1 MKKNIILI
9 CLCLIGVGAYAQ
21 QEEVVDK
28 VAAVVGRNIVKLSDV
43 EKSFAQVRLKQG
55 ISNADS
61 YRCEMLES
69 MMISK
74 LLIYKGEVDSI
85 EVTDDEVENYVQYE
99 LKNMLRQFGTKE
111 AFRQATGYTYDEAHD
126 FYFDMYHDYLL
137 SHRVQANLTETVK
150 VTPAEVASYFN
161 SIPADSLQM
170 IEEEYE
176 VAQILMQP
184 KISETE
190 RDRVRTELAKL
201 RERVLNGEKFS
212 MLATLYSQD
221 PGSSKKGGELGFF
234 TRGDMV
240 GEFESA
246 AFALKPG
253 EVSPII
259 ETQYG
264 FHILQLIERRG
275 NNINCRH
282 ILICPKV
289 SAEDLLKSRVKLDSI
304 AQAIRQGNITF
315 EEAAKQYSD
324 GTTKTIGGVM
334 TDAYTGSNRFTKA
347 SFAERYPGISI
358 SNMEANEVSNATPL
372 TTDDNKDAYHI
383 ITLIKKHPSHKLNLA
398 DDYDKIQNA
407 ALEKAKNDKV
417 MEWAQRQIRNTY
429 IRIADDYKDCN
440 FKLKWF

>member
-289 SAEDLLKSRVKLDSI
+289 SAEDLLKSRIKLDSI